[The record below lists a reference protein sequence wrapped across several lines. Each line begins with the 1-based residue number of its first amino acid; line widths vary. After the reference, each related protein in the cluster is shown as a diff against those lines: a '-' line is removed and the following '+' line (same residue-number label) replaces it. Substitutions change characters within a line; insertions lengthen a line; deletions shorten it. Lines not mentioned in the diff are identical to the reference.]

1 MTRLFWQ
8 NDKEWP
14 KQVAAMQNQDVIPS
28 AGETFI
34 YVLAMSRNILNFVNF
49 MDILAKKQKT

>member
-1 MTRLFWQ
+1 
-8 NDKEWP
+8 
-14 KQVAAMQNQDVIPS
+14 MQNQDVIPS
-28 AGETFI
+28 AGKTFI